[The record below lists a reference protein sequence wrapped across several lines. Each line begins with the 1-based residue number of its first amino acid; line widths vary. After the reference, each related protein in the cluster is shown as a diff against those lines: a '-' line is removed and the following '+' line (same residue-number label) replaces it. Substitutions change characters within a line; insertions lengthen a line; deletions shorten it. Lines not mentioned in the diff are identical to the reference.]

1 MKTKL
6 SDLATDFMNVA
17 KLLNDVNSFAELDL
31 AICYIKSL
39 YNKMDNIR
47 AVDFDTREVKIK

>member
-31 AICYIKSL
+31 VICYVKSL
-39 YNKMDNIR
+39 HNKIDHIR